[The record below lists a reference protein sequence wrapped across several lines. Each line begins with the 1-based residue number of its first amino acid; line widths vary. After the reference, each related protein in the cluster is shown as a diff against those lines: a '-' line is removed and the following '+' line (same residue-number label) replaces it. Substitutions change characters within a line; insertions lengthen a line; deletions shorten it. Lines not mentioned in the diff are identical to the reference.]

1 MEDTEV
7 DLNAEVASA
16 SADADVDAAGEAAVD
31 VDASAIDAERAPSEE
46 KIVGST
52 TELPTGF
59 VALSVHPGAQ
69 GDGRV
74 SEMRAAADR
83 AAAAGAVKRATAEA
97 RAAGAGTLRDSGA
110 VEVTTP
116 VEADDATQS
125 LDVLASE
132 AAESLEMAYG
142 PVELAVEPV
151 VVAVDPVEMAVDP
164 VEVNVEPVEVR
175 EDPAPAVRNAG
186 ARNSVT
192 RI

>member
-1 MEDTEV
+1 M
-7 DLNAEVASA
+7 
-16 SADADVDAAGEAAVD
+16 
-31 VDASAIDAERAPSEE
+31 
-46 KIVGST
+46 
-52 TELPTGF
+52 
-59 VALSVHPGAQ
+59 
-69 GDGRV
+69 
-74 SEMRAAADR
+74 
-83 AAAAGAVKRATAEA
+83 
-97 RAAGAGTLRDSGA
+97 
-110 VEVTTP
+110 
-116 VEADDATQS
+116 EADDATQS

>member
-1 MEDTEV
+1 
-7 DLNAEVASA
+7 
-16 SADADVDAAGEAAVD
+16 
-31 VDASAIDAERAPSEE
+31 
-46 KIVGST
+46 
-52 TELPTGF
+52 
-59 VALSVHPGAQ
+59 
-69 GDGRV
+69 
-74 SEMRAAADR
+74 
-83 AAAAGAVKRATAEA
+83 
-97 RAAGAGTLRDSGA
+97 
-110 VEVTTP
+110 VTTP

-142 PVELAVEPV
+142 PVELAVKPV
-151 VVAVDPVEMAVDP
+151 VVAVDP